1 MKKRYLALLLVF
13 TLCIGLLSGCGKKPT
28 DVVMKVGNYE
38 MTREE
43 FLYHIAY
50 FEVYGINDATA
61 AGQTPEEF
69 WKAVNA
75 DGQTNRNTY
84 YTMAFAEA
92 TYYMIM
98 AGVAVD
104 IGNMSL
110 TESEETGAENYAKEY
125 YELFTENEKK
135 RSGMTL
141 HGFELAIKRIVLA
154 NKYIAFLKDG
164 ITVDEEQLRAE
175 NKPEDYTCIST
186 EWISVKKTAENAHLA
201 IEKALEKMQSGS
213 SAEETAKFLSSM
225 TEFSTGTRHVN
236 AGNNVE
242 ELYLNAVKNADEKG
256 LSGIIEGENVYY
268 VVKVLDKNCNS
279 YYEDRI
285 AHLVDDMKEEALD
298 NYYEQIAFTYT
309 RTIKDTVVKA
319 EQFGNFCNDE
329 KN

>member
-1 MKKRYLALLLVF
+1 
-13 TLCIGLLSGCGKKPT
+13 
-28 DVVMKVGNYE
+28 
-38 MTREE
+38 
-43 FLYHIAY
+43 
-50 FEVYGINDATA
+50 
-61 AGQTPEEF
+61 
-69 WKAVNA
+69 
-75 DGQTNRNTY
+75 
-84 YTMAFAEA
+84 MAFAEA

-298 NYYEQIAFTYT
+298 MLLMAMRNREDLLTEAAKYSVEIEVNSVYDSIESLLTESYGLTPADIAEINSIKKDRDYT
-309 RTIKDTVVKA
+309 IRLMEIVGTL
-319 EQFGNFCNDE
+319 
-329 KN
+329 